1 MVALSLRCECI
12 LKCMLSDPQNILQVQ
27 NLSKS
32 FLGLKALDNIQ
43 FDLQKGEV
51 HALMGENGA
60 GKSTFMKILMG
71 LLKPD
76 SGEITFEGEI
86 LKSNSVHENLQK
98 GISMIHQ
105 EILVVPELT
114 VAQNIFLGRET
125 NYRSWLND
133 KAINQKAQEI
143 LDLIG
148 VKINAQTKIKTL
160 SIAEKQMVEIA
171 KAISNNAKVII
182 MDEPTSALTDSEVTM
197 LFKIIKDLKVKGVAI
212 IYISHKMDEIY
223 EITDRITVLRD
234 GKYITTKNT
243 NELNKNALIALM
255 VGREIDGVRA
265 AFRFHENHSKIVDA
279 ERPTVLS
286 VQNLTKK
293 GKFKDINFE
302 IHAGEV
308 LGIAG
313 LMGAGRTEIARAI
326 FGLDNFDS
334 GEIILN
340 GNKVKIKSPEDA
352 IKNGIGYVS
361 EDRKALGFIPALS
374 IKENISLS
382 SLANFSKAWFVNSS
396 DEHLAATQLAT
407 DLKIKSTSIN
417 QKVMTLSGGN
427 QQKVVIGKVLLT
439 SPTLVILDEPTR
451 GIDIG
456 AKFEIYKLINQLT
469 DKGIAVIMIS
479 SELPE
484 ILGMSD
490 RVMVLS
496 KGKQTALLS
505 KQEATQEKI
514 MQYAVH

>member
-1 MVALSLRCECI
+1 MPSN
-12 LKCMLSDPQNILQVQ
+12 SQNILQVQ

-32 FLGLKALDNIQ
+32 FLGVKALDNIQ
-43 FDLQKGEV
+43 FGLQKGEV

-76 SGEITFEGEI
+76 SGEIIFEGEV
-86 LKSNSVHENLQK
+86 LKSNNVHENLQK

-143 LDLIG
+143 LDAIG
-148 VKINAQTKIKTL
+148 IKINAQTKIKNL
-160 SIAEKQMVEIA
+160 SIAEMQMVEIA

-182 MDEPTSALTDSEVTM
+182 MDEPTSALTDNEVAM
-197 LFKIIKDLKVKGVAI
+197 LFKIIKDLKAKGVAI

-234 GKYITTKNT
+234 GQYIATKNT
-243 NELNKNALIALM
+243 NELDKNALIALM
-255 VGREIDGVRA
+255 VGRQINDL
-265 AFRFHENHSKIVDA
+265 FLENNSIKGESI
-279 ERPTVLS
+279 LS
-286 VQNLTKK
+286 VQNLNKK

-302 IHAGEV
+302 VHAGEV

-326 FGLDNFDS
+326 FGLDKYDS
-334 GEIILN
+334 GEIIIK
-340 GNKVKIKSPEDA
+340 GNKVEIKSPEDA

-382 SLANFSKAWFVNSS
+382 SLGNFAKTWFVNASN
-396 DEHLAATQLAT
+396 EHEAATRLST

-439 SPTLVILDEPTR
+439 APSLVILDEPTR

-490 RVMVLS
+490 RIMVLS

-514 MQYAVH
+514 MQYAVE

>member
-1 MVALSLRCECI
+1 MPSN
-12 LKCMLSDPQNILQVQ
+12 PQNILQVQ

-32 FLGLKALDNIQ
+32 FLGVKALDNIQ

-76 SGEITFEGEI
+76 SGEIIFEGEI
-86 LKSNSVHENLQK
+86 LKSNSVHENLLK

-114 VAQNIFLGRET
+114 VAHNIFLGRET

-148 VKINAQTKIKTL
+148 VKINAQTKIKNL

-197 LFKIIKDLKVKGVAI
+197 LFEIIKDLKAKGVAI

-234 GKYITTKNT
+234 GKYIATKNT
-243 NELNKNALIALM
+243 NKLDKNALIALM
-255 VGREIDGVRA
+255 VGREIDRIFPEKDFFKGEKEA
-265 AFRFHENHSKIVDA
+265 I
-279 ERPTVLS
+279 LS
-286 VQNLTKK
+286 IKNFSTK

-302 IHAGEV
+302 VHAGEV

-326 FGLDNFDS
+326 FGLDKYDS
-334 GEIILN
+334 GEIRLK
-340 GNKVKIKSPEDA
+340 GNKIEIKSPEDA

-382 SLANFSKAWFVNSS
+382 SLAKLSKAWFVNSS
-396 DEHLAATQLAT
+396 NEQEAATRLAT

-427 QQKVVIGKVLLT
+427 QQKVVICKVLLT
-439 SPTLVILDEPTR
+439 SPSLVILDEPTR

-490 RVMVLS
+490 SILVLS

>member
-1 MVALSLRCECI
+1 MPSN
-12 LKCMLSDPQNILQVQ
+12 PQNILQVQ

-32 FLGLKALDNIQ
+32 FLGVKALDNIQ
-43 FDLQKGEV
+43 FDLRKGEV

-76 SGEITFEGEI
+76 SGEIIFEGEI
-86 LKSNSVHENLQK
+86 LKSNSVHENLRK

-148 VKINAQTKIKTL
+148 VKINAQTKIKNL
-160 SIAEKQMVEIA
+160 SIAEKQMVEIS

-182 MDEPTSALTDSEVTM
+182 MDEPTSALTDNEVTM
-197 LFKIIKDLKVKGVAI
+197 LLKIIKDLKAKGVAI

-234 GKYITTKNT
+234 GQYIATKNT
-243 NELNKNALIALM
+243 NELDKNALIALM
-255 VGREIDGVRA
+255 VGREINDLFPVNNSKKGERIFSV
-265 AFRFHENHSKIVDA
+265 EN
-279 ERPTVLS
+279 LS
-286 VQNLTKK
+286 TK
-293 GKFKDINFE
+293 GKFENINFE
-302 IHAGEV
+302 IKAGEV

-326 FGLDNFDS
+326 FGLDKYDS
-334 GEIILN
+334 GEIILK
-340 GNKVKIKSPEDA
+340 GNKVEIKSPEDA
-352 IKNGIGYVS
+352 IRNGIGYVS

-374 IKENISLS
+374 IKDNISLS

-396 DEHLAATQLAT
+396 HEHEAATQLSK

-490 RVMVLS
+490 RIMVLS

-505 KQEATQEKI
+505 KHEATQEKI
-514 MQYAVH
+514 MQYAVN

>member
-1 MVALSLRCECI
+1 MPSN
-12 LKCMLSDPQNILQVQ
+12 SQNILQVQ

-32 FLGLKALDNIQ
+32 FLGVKALDNIQ
-43 FDLQKGEV
+43 FGLQKGEV

-76 SGEITFEGEI
+76 SGEIIFEGEV
-86 LKSNSVHENLQK
+86 LKSHNVYENLQK

-143 LDLIG
+143 LDAIG
-148 VKINAQTKIKTL
+148 IKINAQTKIKNL
-160 SIAEKQMVEIA
+160 SIAEMQMVEIA

-182 MDEPTSALTDSEVTM
+182 MDEPTSALTDNEVMM
-197 LFKIIKDLKVKGVAI
+197 LFKIIKDLKAKGVAI

-234 GKYITTKNT
+234 GEYIATKNT
-243 NELNKNALIALM
+243 NELDKNALIALM
-255 VGREIDGVRA
+255 VGRQINDL
-265 AFRFHENHSKIVDA
+265 FLENNSIKGESI
-279 ERPTVLS
+279 LS
-286 VQNLTKK
+286 VKNLNKK

-302 IHAGEV
+302 VHAGEV

-326 FGLDNFDS
+326 FGLDEYDS
-334 GEIILN
+334 GEIIIK
-340 GNKVKIKSPEDA
+340 GNKVEIKSPEDA

-382 SLANFSKAWFVNSS
+382 SLGNFAKTWFVNASN
-396 DEHLAATQLAT
+396 EHEAATRLST

-439 SPTLVILDEPTR
+439 APSLVILDEPTR

-490 RVMVLS
+490 RIMVLS

-514 MQYAVH
+514 MQYAVE

>member
-1 MVALSLRCECI
+1 MPSN
-12 LKCMLSDPQNILQVQ
+12 PQNILQVQ

-32 FLGLKALDNIQ
+32 FLGVKALDNIQ
-43 FDLQKGEV
+43 FNLQKGEV

-76 SGEITFEGEI
+76 SGEIIFEGET
-86 LKSNSVHENLQK
+86 LKSNNVHGNLRK

-133 KAINQKAQEI
+133 KVINQKAQEI
-143 LDLIG
+143 LNAIG
-148 VKINAQTKIKTL
+148 VKINAQTKIKNL
-160 SIAEKQMVEIA
+160 SIAEMQMIEIA

-182 MDEPTSALTDSEVTM
+182 MDEPTSALTDNEVTM
-197 LFKIIKDLKVKGVAI
+197 LFKIIKDLKAKGVAI

-234 GKYITTKNT
+234 GKYIATKNT
-243 NELNKNALIALM
+243 NELDKNALIALM
-255 VGREIDGVRA
+255 VGRELNDLRA
-265 AFRFHENHSKIVDA
+265 AFRFLENNSIKGESI
-279 ERPTVLS
+279 LS
-286 VQNLTKK
+286 VQNLNKK

-302 IHAGEV
+302 VHAGEV

-326 FGLDNFDS
+326 FGLDMYDS
-334 GEIILN
+334 GEIMLK
-340 GNKVKIKSPEDA
+340 GNRVEIKSPEDA

-382 SLANFSKAWFVNSS
+382 SLGNFSKTWFVNSS
-396 DEHLAATQLAT
+396 NEYEATKQLVN

-439 SPTLVILDEPTR
+439 SPSLVILDEPTR

-469 DKGIAVIMIS
+469 EKGIAVIMIS

-484 ILGMSD
+484 ILGISD
-490 RVMVLS
+490 RIMVLS

>member
-1 MVALSLRCECI
+1 MTFNP
-12 LKCMLSDPQNILQVQ
+12 KNILQVQ

-32 FLGLKALDNIQ
+32 FLGVKALDNIQ
-43 FDLQKGEV
+43 FDIQKGEV
-51 HALMGENGA
+51 HALMGKNGA

-76 SGEITFEGEI
+76 CGEIIFDGEI
-86 LKSNSVHENLQK
+86 LKTNNVHENLQK

-105 EILVVPELT
+105 EILFVPDLT

-125 NYRSWLND
+125 NHRNWLND
-133 KAINQKAQEI
+133 KAINHKTQEL

-148 VKINAQTKIKTL
+148 LEINAHTKIKKL
-160 SIAEKQMVEIA
+160 SIAQKQMVEIA

-182 MDEPTSALTDSEVTM
+182 MDEPTSALSDKEVSM
-197 LFKIIKDLKVKGVAI
+197 LFKIIKDLKAKGVAI
-212 IYISHKMDEIY
+212 IYISHKMDEIF

-234 GKYITTKNT
+234 GIYIDTKNT
-243 NELNKNALIALM
+243 NELDKISLITLM
-255 VGREIDGVRA
+255 VGREIG
-265 AFRFHENHSKIVDA
+265 
-279 ERPTVLS
+279 
-286 VQNLTKK
+286 NLFPEKEIIKGEKRTILTIKNFTKK
-293 GKFKDINFE
+293 GKFENINFE
-302 IHAGEV
+302 VRAGEV

-326 FGLDNFDS
+326 FGLDKYDS
-334 GEIILN
+334 GEIILR
-340 GNKVKIKSPEDA
+340 GNKIIIKSPKEA
-352 IKNGIGYVS
+352 IEKGIGYVS
-361 EDRKALGFIPALS
+361 EDRKALGFIPRLS

-382 SLANFSKAWFVNSS
+382 SLANFSKVWFVNSA
-396 DEHLAATQLAT
+396 DEYDATAQLSN

-417 QKVMTLSGGN
+417 QKVMNLSGGN

-439 SPTLVILDEPTR
+439 SPSLIILDEPTR

-469 DKGIAVIMIS
+469 GKGVAIIMIS

-490 RVMVLS
+490 RILVLS
-496 KGKQTALLS
+496 KGKQTALLT

-514 MQYAVH
+514 MQYAVY

>member
-1 MVALSLRCECI
+1 MSSNP
-12 LKCMLSDPQNILQVQ
+12 KNILQVQ

-32 FLGLKALDNIQ
+32 FLGVKALDNIQ
-43 FDLQKGEV
+43 FDIQKGEV

-60 GKSTFMKILMG
+60 GKSTFMKILIG

-76 SGEITFEGEI
+76 CGEIIFDGEI
-86 LKSNSVHENLQK
+86 LKTNNVHENLKK

-105 EILVVPELT
+105 EILFVPELT

-125 NYRSWLND
+125 NHRNWLND
-133 KAINQKAQEI
+133 KAINHKTQEL

-148 VKINAQTKIKTL
+148 LKINAHTKIKKL
-160 SIAEKQMVEIA
+160 SIAQMQMIEIA

-182 MDEPTSALTDSEVTM
+182 MDEPTSALSDKEVSM
-197 LFKIIKDLKVKGVAI
+197 LFKIIKDLKAKGVAI
-212 IYISHKMDEIY
+212 IYISHKMEEIF
-223 EITDRITVLRD
+223 EITDRITVFRD
-234 GKYITTKNT
+234 GNYIDTKNT
-243 NELNKNALIALM
+243 NELNQNALIALM
-255 VGREIDGVRA
+255 VGREIGSLFPEKVT
-265 AFRFHENHSKIVDA
+265 FKGEKKTI
-279 ERPTVLS
+279 LS
-286 VQNLTKK
+286 VKNFSKK
-293 GKFKDINFE
+293 GKFQNINFE
-302 IHAGEV
+302 VLAGEV

-326 FGLDNFDS
+326 YGLDKYDS
-334 GEIILN
+334 GEIILKGDKIN
-340 GNKVKIKSPEDA
+340 IKSPKEA
-352 IKNGIGYVS
+352 IEKGIGYVS
-361 EDRKALGFIPALS
+361 EDRKALGFIPAMS
-374 IKENISLS
+374 INENISLS
-382 SLANFSKAWFVNSS
+382 SLVNYSKVWFVNSTN
-396 DEHLAATQLAT
+396 EQEATSQQSN

-417 QKVMTLSGGN
+417 QKVMNLSGGN

-439 SPTLVILDEPTR
+439 SPNLVILDEPTR

-490 RVMVLS
+490 RILVLS
-496 KGKQTALLS
+496 KGKQTALLT

-514 MQYAVH
+514 LQYAVN